1 MIRLVRSLRWI
12 TTTALSLALVGT
24 ACSGPTRTI
33 EEVHFSD
40 YVNPFIGA
48 STNTEAAGAYHGL
61 GKTFPG
67 ATTPFGMVQVSPN
80 TITGGDNGSGYSYE
94 HETDRGIRLYAD
106 EWYRWYGDLGN
117 YW

>member
-1 MIRLVRSLRWI
+1 MIRLVRNLRWI

-80 TITGGDNGSGYSYE
+80 TIIELHIENCCFNVSLLSCLAIKKALPLNAL
-94 HETDRGIRLYAD
+94 H
-106 EWYRWYGDLGN
+106 
-117 YW
+117 

>member
-61 GKTFPG
+61 GKTFFRYG
-67 ATTPFGMVQVSPN
+67 
-80 TITGGDNGSGYSYE
+80 TGKSEYD
-94 HETDRGIRLYAD
+94 
-106 EWYRWYGDLGN
+106 YGGRQ
-117 YW
+117 WFRI

>member
-1 MIRLVRSLRWI
+1 MMQLARNLKWI

-48 STNTEAAGAYHGL
+48 STNTEAAGA
-61 GKTFPG
+61 
-67 ATTPFGMVQVSPN
+67 
-80 TITGGDNGSGYSYE
+80 
-94 HETDRGIRLYAD
+94 
-106 EWYRWYGDLGN
+106 
-117 YW
+117 

>member
-1 MIRLVRSLRWI
+1 MIKETLLASAFGLLGLVTVACGSQKKDLM
-12 TTTALSLALVGT
+12 AGT
-24 ACSGPTRTI
+24 
-33 EEVHFSD
+33 D

-80 TITGGDNGSGYSYE
+80 TIIELHIENCCFNVSLLSCLAIKKALPLNAL
-94 HETDRGIRLYAD
+94 H
-106 EWYRWYGDLGN
+106 
-117 YW
+117 

>member
-1 MIRLVRSLRWI
+1 MIRLVRNLRWI

-61 GKTFPG
+61 GKTFPVRLPLRYG
-67 ATTPFGMVQVSPN
+67 
-80 TITGGDNGSGYSYE
+80 TGKSEYD
-94 HETDRGIRLYAD
+94 
-106 EWYRWYGDLGN
+106 YGGRQ
-117 YW
+117 WFRI